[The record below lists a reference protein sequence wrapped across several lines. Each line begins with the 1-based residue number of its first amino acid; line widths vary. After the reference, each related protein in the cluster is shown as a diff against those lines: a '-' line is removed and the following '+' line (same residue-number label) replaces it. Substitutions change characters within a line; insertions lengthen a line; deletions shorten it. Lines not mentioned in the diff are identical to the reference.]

1 MTRGRSHLKGRVAM
15 IPEPAQVARGCG
27 ILVLETGS
35 HVGNEW
41 GAQEGTGLCLDL
53 KPARQSAGQ
62 NISQTTL
69 GPWRRPR
76 HPPRDKVGLPLRWA
90 ASTRT
95 GSVPGSGG
103 SRWFCQYLHLPT
115 PCLCMNSLFSFL
127 PVQVALCGTLPR
139 SRSLF
144 VFYIAL
150 NGFFHSY
157 QTKLAGRDNSS
168 HLLNAVLGIL

>member
-1 MTRGRSHLKGRVAM
+1 M

-62 NISQTTL
+62 NISQTIL

-76 HPPRDKVGLPLRWA
+76 HPPRDKVGLPLWWA

-115 PCLCMNSLFSFL
+115 PCLCMNSLFSPCRFRLLYVAHYQGAGVCLFFIL
-127 PVQVALCGTLPR
+127 PSTVFFTLIR
-139 SRSLF
+139 QS
-144 VFYIAL
+144 
-150 NGFFHSY
+150 
-157 QTKLAGRDNSS
+157 
-168 HLLNAVLGIL
+168 